1 MSHAVKNDS
10 TPAQKEI
17 EAALLRLAQ
26 LNFRSSNIVVEMKYF
41 GDWGYPNQ
49 LIKVLGGYLGTTTRS
64 DVIDIGKRGVTLSRL
79 EVGCFSQQILGSY
92 ELSWEKIEHLIRTE
106 PGTFRDGPVV
116 ISKKDLHKLLE
127 LRGKYVEGSREEESL
142 RRL

>member
-1 MSHAVKNDS
+1 MPQSVKKEL

-17 EAALLRLAQ
+17 EASLLRSAQ
-26 LNFRSSNIVVEMKYF
+26 SNFRSSNIVVEMKYF

-64 DVIDIGKRGVTLSRL
+64 DVIDIGEDGVTLSRL

-92 ELSWEKIEHLIRTE
+92 KLSWQRIEDLIRTE

-116 ISKKDLHKLLE
+116 ISKKDLYRLLE
-127 LRGKYVEGSREEESL
+127 LKGTYKEREEEALKRS
-142 RRL
+142 